1 MDMKKLLSIVDNSG
15 VQQKA
20 VITESV
26 SAPTVSKTEQ
36 YFKAVNNEVLQN
48 IKEQQVQKKIEV
60 KRVVSRVLDRLEEG
74 KTTKDKP
81 AVRNFVAKNA
91 PKAGAG
97 PHKDKKKAEKQGDT
111 KHKKELVPMDE
122 ERTEVRDKDGKV
134 TSWKDEGEWKKSTAN
149 KDGRG
154 KVTNLSD
161 KARRETE
168 KLSKK
173 ERNVAEGVMS
183 EIHMELSDIVAREDF
198 DALYDLFSANTPTG
212 RYVQDMVDD
221 VVVDYRLHP
230 DDDFEKIEEIV
241 FNRLEEEFGDQGV
254 AEVAGAQKC
263 WPGHKKVGTQ
273 PGTGKNAGKRV
284 NDCEKIEEDEVEES
298 GLQYY
303 TGVKKHGEKYM
314 KKAAAAGRDGAS
326 QKELGALKDKYSK
339 AYKNDEVEEAAK
351 KGLYYYVNK
360 RKAAG
365 TSRPASSPKAPT
377 AQAWKD
383 AAKTAK
389 KENMAEGRFGKDA
402 YERDYDSSIAGMDG
416 SSHREFKRQEMEHE
430 LGHETNNY
438 AVAINGKTWKVF
450 GTRNHAESIARKI
463 QMRDPGKKV
472 SVHETGAPVS
482 EQLAESAYGSV
493 KVGSPVKVY
502 SNVLK
507 KSVFGKVVDLK
518 EGRAYVQY
526 NNTKIVMGHPISEVA
541 AAAPTAK
548 VAGSVGGKLASRL
561 IPGVGAAVGAYDA
574 YDRATKGDYIG
585 AGLSGLGAV
594 TSLIPGVGT
603 AATMGLAGAQLARDY
618 KVKTGVFAPDDAG
631 QAATPAAGKGTI
643 PNPTKYPTTPD
654 EIKAFQQAKGLTVDG
669 VIGKNT
675 RTALAAA
682 GIKPPAQAATPAP
695 SSNVGTAVRAVAPAA
710 SAIAQQALK

>member
-26 SAPTVSKTEQ
+26 SAAAVSKTEQ

-60 KRVVSRVLDRLEEG
+60 KRVVSRVLDKLEEG

-97 PHKDKKKAEKQGDT
+97 AHKDKKKAEKQGDT

-173 ERNVAEGVMS
+173 EK
-183 EIHMELSDIVAREDF
+183 D
-198 DALYDLFSANTPTG
+198 
-212 RYVQDMVDD
+212 
-221 VVVDYRLHP
+221 
-230 DDDFEKIEEIV
+230 
-241 FNRLEEEFGDQGV
+241 V

-618 KVKTGVFAPDDAG
+618 KVKTGVFAPDEAEAG

-675 RTALAAA
+675 RAALAAA

-695 SSNVGTAVRAVAPAA
+695 SANVGAAVRAVAPSAG
-710 SAIAQQALK
+710 AIAKQALK

>member
-1 MDMKKLLSIVDNSG
+1 MKKLLSIVDSNG
-15 VQQKA
+15 AQQKA

-26 SAPTVSKTEQ
+26 SAAAVSKTEQ

-60 KRVVSRVLDRLEEG
+60 KRVVSRVLDKLEEG

-97 PHKDKKKAEKQGDT
+97 AHKDKKKAEKQGDT

-173 ERNVAEGVMS
+173 EK
-183 EIHMELSDIVAREDF
+183 D
-198 DALYDLFSANTPTG
+198 
-212 RYVQDMVDD
+212 
-221 VVVDYRLHP
+221 
-230 DDDFEKIEEIV
+230 
-241 FNRLEEEFGDQGV
+241 V

-339 AYKNDEVEEAAK
+339 AYKEGTIESDIDE
-351 KGLYYYVNK
+351 
-360 RKAAG
+360 
-365 TSRPASSPKAPT
+365 
-377 AQAWKD
+377 
-383 AAKTAK
+383 
-389 KENMAEGRFGKDA
+389 AEYQGRNVP
-402 YERDYDSSIAGMDG
+402 
-416 SSHREFKRQEMEHE
+416 
-430 LGHETNNY
+430 L
-438 AVAINGKTWKVF
+438 
-450 GTRNHAESIARKI
+450 
-463 QMRDPGKKV
+463 GKKMAGDV
-472 SVHETGAPVS
+472 KKSKVYVKNPQGNV
-482 EQLAESAYGSV
+482 V
-493 KVGSPVKVY
+493 KVNFGDKKMRI
-502 SNVLK
+502 K
-507 KSVFGKVVDLK
+507 KSNPARRKSF
-518 EGRAYVQY
+518 RARH
-526 NNTKIVMGHPISEVA
+526 NCAN
-541 AAAPTAK
+541 
-548 VAGSVGGKLASRL
+548 
-561 IPGVGAAVGAYDA
+561 PGP
-574 YDRATKGDYIG
+574 RHK
-585 AGLSGLGAV
+585 
-594 TSLIPGVGT
+594 
-603 AATMGLAGAQLARDY
+603 ARY
-618 KVKTGVFAPDDAG
+618 WSC
-631 QAATPAAGKGTI
+631 
-643 PNPTKYPTTPD
+643 
-654 EIKAFQQAKGLTVDG
+654 
-669 VIGKNT
+669 
-675 RTALAAA
+675 R
-682 GIKPPAQAATPAP
+682 
-695 SSNVGTAVRAVAPAA
+695 SW
-710 SAIAQQALK
+710 

>member
-1 MDMKKLLSIVDNSG
+1 MKKLLSIVDNSG

-26 SAPTVSKTEQ
+26 SASTVSKTEQ

-48 IKEQQVQKKIEV
+48 INEQHAQKKIEV
-60 KRVVSRVLDRLEEG
+60 KRIVSRVLDKLEEG

-97 PHKDKKKAEKQGDT
+97 PHKDKKKAEKQGDI

-122 ERTEVRDKDGKV
+122 DRTEVRDKDGNV
-134 TSWKDEGEWKKSTAN
+134 TSWKDEGEWKKSTAK

-173 ERNVAEGVMS
+173 EK
-183 EIHMELSDIVAREDF
+183 D
-198 DALYDLFSANTPTG
+198 
-212 RYVQDMVDD
+212 
-221 VVVDYRLHP
+221 
-230 DDDFEKIEEIV
+230 
-241 FNRLEEEFGDQGV
+241 V

-284 NDCEKIEEDEVEES
+284 NDCEKIE
-298 GLQYY
+298 
-303 TGVKKHGEKYM
+303 
-314 KKAAAAGRDGAS
+314 
-326 QKELGALKDKYSK
+326 
-339 AYKNDEVEEAAK
+339 
-351 KGLYYYVNK
+351 
-360 RKAAG
+360 
-365 TSRPASSPKAPT
+365 
-377 AQAWKD
+377 
-383 AAKTAK
+383 
-389 KENMAEGRFGKDA
+389 EGRFGKDA

-463 QMRDPGKKV
+463 QMRDPAKKI

-541 AAAPTAK
+541 VAAAAPAAK
-548 VAGSVGGKLASRL
+548 VAGSVGGKMASRL

-594 TSLIPGVGT
+594 TSFIPGVGT

-618 KVKTGVFAPDDAG
+618 KVKTGAFAPDEAG

-682 GIKPPAQAATPAP
+682 GIKAPAQAATPAP
-695 SSNVGTAVRAVAPAA
+695 SGNVGAAVRAVAPAA
-710 SAIAQQALK
+710 GAMAKQALK

>member
-1 MDMKKLLSIVDNSG
+1 MDMKKLLSIVDHSG

-26 SAPTVSKTEQ
+26 SAPAVSKTEQ

-48 IKEQQVQKKIEV
+48 INEQHAQKKIEV
-60 KRVVSRVLDRLEEG
+60 KRIVSRVLDKLEEG

-97 PHKDKKKAEKQGDT
+97 AHKDKKKAEKQGDT

-134 TSWKDEGEWKKSTAN
+134 TSWKDEGEWTKSTAK

-173 ERNVAEGVMS
+173 EKNVAEGVMS

-230 DDDFEKIEEIV
+230 DDDIEKIEEIV
-241 FNRLEEEFGDQGV
+241 FNRLEEKFGDQGV
-254 AEVAGAQKC
+254 TEVAGAQKC

-284 NDCEKIEEDEVEES
+284 NDCEKIE
-298 GLQYY
+298 
-303 TGVKKHGEKYM
+303 
-314 KKAAAAGRDGAS
+314 
-326 QKELGALKDKYSK
+326 
-339 AYKNDEVEEAAK
+339 
-351 KGLYYYVNK
+351 
-360 RKAAG
+360 
-365 TSRPASSPKAPT
+365 
-377 AQAWKD
+377 
-383 AAKTAK
+383 
-389 KENMAEGRFGKDA
+389 EGRFGKDA

-541 AAAPTAK
+541 AAAPAAK

-561 IPGVGAAVGAYDA
+561 IPGVGAVAGAYDA
-574 YDRATKGDYIG
+574 YDRAKKGDYIG

-603 AATMGLAGAQLARDY
+603 AATLGLAGAQLGRDY
-618 KVKTGVFAPDDAG
+618 KVKTGAFAPDDAG

-643 PNPTKYPTTPD
+643 PNPTKYPTTD
-654 EIKAFQQAKGLTVDG
+654 AEIRAFQQSKGLTVDG
-669 VIGKNT
+669 KIGLKT
-675 RTALAAA
+675 QAALTAA
-682 GIKPPAQAATPAP
+682 GIKTPVQSAT
-695 SSNVGTAVRAVAPAA
+695 STGNVSAAVRAVAPAA
-710 SAIAQQALK
+710 GAIAQQTLK

>member
-1 MDMKKLLSIVDNSG
+1 MCI
-15 VQQKA
+15 
-20 VITESV
+20 
-26 SAPTVSKTEQ
+26 
-36 YFKAVNNEVLQN
+36 
-48 IKEQQVQKKIEV
+48 
-60 KRVVSRVLDRLEEG
+60 
-74 KTTKDKP
+74 
-81 AVRNFVAKNA
+81 
-91 PKAGAG
+91 
-97 PHKDKKKAEKQGDT
+97 
-111 KHKKELVPMDE
+111 
-122 ERTEVRDKDGKV
+122 RD
-134 TSWKDEGEWKKSTAN
+134 S
-149 KDGRG
+149 
-154 KVTNLSD
+154 
-161 KARRETE
+161 
-168 KLSKK
+168 
-173 ERNVAEGVMS
+173 
-183 EIHMELSDIVAREDF
+183 
-198 DALYDLFSANTPTG
+198 
-212 RYVQDMVDD
+212 
-221 VVVDYRLHP
+221 
-230 DDDFEKIEEIV
+230 
-241 FNRLEEEFGDQGV
+241 
-254 AEVAGAQKC
+254 
-263 WPGHKKVGTQ
+263 
-273 PGTGKNAGKRV
+273 
-284 NDCEKIEEDEVEES
+284 
-298 GLQYY
+298 
-303 TGVKKHGEKYM
+303 
-314 KKAAAAGRDGAS
+314 
-326 QKELGALKDKYSK
+326 
-339 AYKNDEVEEAAK
+339 
-351 KGLYYYVNK
+351 YYYVNK

-541 AAAPTAK
+541 AAAPAAK
-548 VAGSVGGKLASRL
+548 VAGSVGGKMASRL

-594 TSLIPGVGT
+594 TSFIPGIGT
-603 AATMGLAGAQLARDY
+603 AATMGLAGAQLARD
-618 KVKTGVFAPDDAG
+618 
-631 QAATPAAGKGTI
+631 
-643 PNPTKYPTTPD
+643 
-654 EIKAFQQAKGLTVDG
+654 
-669 VIGKNT
+669 
-675 RTALAAA
+675 
-682 GIKPPAQAATPAP
+682 
-695 SSNVGTAVRAVAPAA
+695 
-710 SAIAQQALK
+710 

>member
-1 MDMKKLLSIVDNSG
+1 MDMKKLLSIVDNGG

-26 SAPTVSKTEQ
+26 SASTVSKTEQ

-48 IKEQQVQKKIEV
+48 IKEQHAQKKIEV
-60 KRVVSRVLDRLEEG
+60 KRVVSRVLDKLEEG

-97 PHKDKKKAEKQGDT
+97 AHKDKKKAEKQGDT

-122 ERTEVRDKDGKV
+122 ERTEVRNKDGKV

-173 ERNVAEGVMS
+173 EK
-183 EIHMELSDIVAREDF
+183 D
-198 DALYDLFSANTPTG
+198 
-212 RYVQDMVDD
+212 
-221 VVVDYRLHP
+221 
-230 DDDFEKIEEIV
+230 
-241 FNRLEEEFGDQGV
+241 V

-284 NDCEKIEEDEVEES
+284 NDCEKIEE
-298 GLQYY
+298 
-303 TGVKKHGEKYM
+303 GVAEM
-314 KKAAAAGRDGAS
+314 RDRRDS
-326 QKELGALKDKYSK
+326 YQ
-339 AYKNDEVEEAAK
+339 
-351 KGLYYYVNK
+351 
-360 RKAAG
+360 
-365 TSRPASSPKAPT
+365 
-377 AQAWKD
+377 
-383 AAKTAK
+383 
-389 KENMAEGRFGKDA
+389 
-402 YERDYDSSIAGMDG
+402 RDYDSSIAGMDG
-416 SSHREFKRQEMEHE
+416 SSHREFKRQEMEQE

-502 SNVLK
+502 SNILK

-541 AAAPTAK
+541 ATAPPAK
-548 VAGSVGGKLASRL
+548 VAGSVGGKMASRL
-561 IPGVGAAVGAYDA
+561 LPGLGSAVGAYDA
-574 YDRATKGDYIG
+574 YDRAKKGDYIG

-603 AATMGLAGAQLARDY
+603 AATVGLAGAQLARDY

-643 PNPTKYPTTPD
+643 PNPTKYPITD
-654 EIKAFQQAKGLTVDG
+654 AEIRAFQQSKGLTVDG
-669 VIGKNT
+669 KIGLKT
-675 RTALAAA
+675 QAALTAA
-682 GIKPPAQAATPAP
+682 GIKTPVQSATPA
-695 SSNVGTAVRAVAPAA
+695 SSGNVSAAIRTVAPAA
-710 SAIAQQALK
+710 GAIAQQTLK

>member
-1 MDMKKLLSIVDNSG
+1 MKKLLSIVDSNG

-20 VITESV
+20 VITESI
-26 SAPTVSKTEQ
+26 SAPTVSRTEQ

-48 IKEQQVQKKIEV
+48 INEQHAQKKIEV
-60 KRVVSRVLDRLEEG
+60 KRVVSRVLEKLDEG

-97 PHKDKKKAEKQGDT
+97 AHKDKKKAEKQGDI

-122 ERTEVRDKDGKV
+122 ERTEVKDKDGNV
-134 TSWKDEGEWKKSTAN
+134 TSWKDEGEWKKSTAK

-173 ERNVAEGVMS
+173 E
-183 EIHMELSDIVAREDF
+183 
-198 DALYDLFSANTPTG
+198 
-212 RYVQDMVDD
+212 
-221 VVVDYRLHP
+221 
-230 DDDFEKIEEIV
+230 
-241 FNRLEEEFGDQGV
+241 
-254 AEVAGAQKC
+254 
-263 WPGHKKVGTQ
+263 
-273 PGTGKNAGKRV
+273 
-284 NDCEKIEEDEVEES
+284 
-298 GLQYY
+298 
-303 TGVKKHGEKYM
+303 
-314 KKAAAAGRDGAS
+314 
-326 QKELGALKDKYSK
+326 KEL
-339 AYKNDEVEEAAK
+339 
-351 KGLYYYVNK
+351 
-360 RKAAG
+360 
-365 TSRPASSPKAPT
+365 
-377 AQAWKD
+377 
-383 AAKTAK
+383 
-389 KENMAEGRFGKDA
+389 AEGRFGKDA
-402 YERDYDSSIAGMDG
+402 YERDQANAEYGMNGEFKRD
-416 SSHREFKRQEMEHE
+416 FKRQEMEHE

-463 QMRDPGKKV
+463 QMKDPSKKI
-472 SVHETGAPVS
+472 SVHETGSPVS
-482 EQLAESAYGSV
+482 EQLAESAYGDI

-507 KSVFGKVVDLK
+507 KSVFGKVVNLK

-526 NNTKIVMGHPISEVA
+526 NNTKIVMGHPINEVA
-541 AAAPTAK
+541 AAAPAAK
-548 VAGSVGGKLASRL
+548 VAGSVGGKMASRL
-561 IPGVGAAVGAYDA
+561 IPGLGAAVGAYDA
-574 YDRATKGDYIG
+574 YDRAKKGDYIG

-594 TSLIPGVGT
+594 TSFIPGVGT

-618 KVKTGVFAPDDAG
+618 KVKTGVFAPDEAEAG

-643 PNPTKYPTTPD
+643 PNPTKYPTTPA

-675 RTALAAA
+675 KIALDAA
-682 GIKPPAQAATPAP
+682 GLKKPAQAATPAP
-695 SSNVGTAVRAVAPAA
+695 SGNVGAAMRAVAPAA
-710 SAIAQQALK
+710 GAIAQQALK

>member
-1 MDMKKLLSIVDNSG
+1 MDMKKLLSIVDSSG

-20 VITESV
+20 VITEGV

-48 IKEQQVQKKIEV
+48 INEQHAQKKIEV
-60 KRVVSRVLDRLEEG
+60 KRVVSRVLEKLDEG

-97 PHKDKKKAEKQGDT
+97 AHKDKKKAEKQGDI

-122 ERTEVRDKDGKV
+122 ERTEVKDKDGKV

-173 ERNVAEGVMS
+173 EKE
-183 EIHMELSDIVAREDF
+183 
-198 DALYDLFSANTPTG
+198 
-212 RYVQDMVDD
+212 
-221 VVVDYRLHP
+221 
-230 DDDFEKIEEIV
+230 
-241 FNRLEEEFGDQGV
+241 V

-284 NDCEKIEEDEVEES
+284 NDCEKIEE
-298 GLQYY
+298 
-303 TGVKKHGEKYM
+303 
-314 KKAAAAGRDGAS
+314 
-326 QKELGALKDKYSK
+326 
-339 AYKNDEVEEAAK
+339 
-351 KGLYYYVNK
+351 
-360 RKAAG
+360 
-365 TSRPASSPKAPT
+365 
-377 AQAWKD
+377 
-383 AAKTAK
+383 
-389 KENMAEGRFGKDA
+389 GRFGKDA
-402 YERDYDSSIAGMDG
+402 YERDQANAEYGMNGEFKRD
-416 SSHREFKRQEMEHE
+416 FKRQEMEHE

-463 QMRDPGKKV
+463 QMKDPSKKI
-472 SVHETGAPVS
+472 SVHETGSPVS
-482 EQLAESAYGSV
+482 EQLAESAYGDI

-507 KSVFGKVVDLK
+507 KSVFGKVVNLK

-526 NNTKIVMGHPISEVA
+526 NNTKIVMGHPINEVA
-541 AAAPTAK
+541 AAAPATK
-548 VAGSVGGKLASRL
+548 VAGSVGGKMASRL

-574 YDRATKGDYIG
+574 YDRAKKGDYVG

-594 TSLIPGVGT
+594 TSFIPGIGT

-618 KVKTGVFAPDDAG
+618 KVKTGVFAPDDAEAG

-643 PNPTKYPTTPD
+643 PNPTKYPTTPA

-695 SSNVGTAVRAVAPAA
+695 SANVGAAVRAVAPAA
-710 SAIAQQALK
+710 GAIAKQALK

>member
-1 MDMKKLLSIVDNSG
+1 MDMKKLLSIVDSSG

-20 VITESV
+20 VITEGV
-26 SAPTVSKTEQ
+26 SAPIVSKTEQ

-48 IKEQQVQKKIEV
+48 INEQHAQKKIEV
-60 KRVVSRVLDRLEEG
+60 KRIVSRVLDKLDEG

-97 PHKDKKKAEKQGDT
+97 AHKDKKKAEKQGDI

-122 ERTEVRDKDGKV
+122 ERTEVKDKDGKV

-173 ERNVAEGVMS
+173 EK
-183 EIHMELSDIVAREDF
+183 D
-198 DALYDLFSANTPTG
+198 
-212 RYVQDMVDD
+212 
-221 VVVDYRLHP
+221 
-230 DDDFEKIEEIV
+230 
-241 FNRLEEEFGDQGV
+241 V
-254 AEVAGAQKC
+254 AEVAGPEKC
-263 WPGHKKVGTQ
+263 WPGHRKVGTQ
-273 PGTGKNAGKRV
+273 PGTGKNKGKRV
-284 NDCEKIEEDEVEES
+284 NDCEKIEEGRNREDDWDEGNTE
-298 GLQYY
+298 
-303 TGVKKHGEKYM
+303 
-314 KKAAAAGRDGAS
+314 
-326 QKELGALKDKYSK
+326 
-339 AYKNDEVEEAAK
+339 
-351 KGLYYYVNK
+351 
-360 RKAAG
+360 
-365 TSRPASSPKAPT
+365 PP
-377 AQAWKD
+377 
-383 AAKTAK
+383 
-389 KENMAEGRFGKDA
+389 
-402 YERDYDSSIAGMDG
+402 
-416 SSHREFKRQEMEHE
+416 
-430 LGHETNNY
+430 NNFAIY
-438 AVAINGKTWKVF
+438 INGKKWKVLAGR
-450 GTRNHAESIARKI
+450 GTYADDYREKAQYRQLQDMCARKSEAT
-463 QMRDPGKKV
+463 GKKWT
-472 SVHETGAPVS
+472 VHATGEPVS
-482 EQLAESAYGSV
+482 EQLAESAYGDI

-507 KSVFGKVVDLK
+507 KSVFGKVVNLK

-526 NNTKIVMGHPISEVA
+526 NNTKIVMGHPINEVA
-541 AAAPTAK
+541 AAAPAAK
-548 VAGSVGGKLASRL
+548 VAGSVGGKMASRL

-574 YDRATKGDYIG
+574 YDRAKKGDYIG

-594 TSLIPGVGT
+594 TSFIPGIGT

-618 KVKTGVFAPDDAG
+618 KVKTGVFAPDEAEAG

-643 PNPTKYPTTPD
+643 PNPTKYPTTPA

-675 RTALAAA
+675 KAALAAA

-695 SSNVGTAVRAVAPAA
+695 SGNVGAAMRAVAPAA
-710 SAIAQQALK
+710 GAIAQQALK

>member
-1 MDMKKLLSIVDNSG
+1 MDMKKLLSIVDHSG

-26 SAPTVSKTEQ
+26 SAPVVSKTEQ

-48 IKEQQVQKKIEV
+48 INEQQAQKKIEV
-60 KRVVSRVLDRLEEG
+60 KRVASRVLEKLGEG

-97 PHKDKKKAEKQGDT
+97 AHKDKKKAEKQGDT

-122 ERTEVRDKDGKV
+122 ERTEVKDKDGNV
-134 TSWKDEGEWKKSTAN
+134 TSWKDEGEWKKSTAK

-173 ERNVAEGVMS
+173 E
-183 EIHMELSDIVAREDF
+183 
-198 DALYDLFSANTPTG
+198 
-212 RYVQDMVDD
+212 
-221 VVVDYRLHP
+221 
-230 DDDFEKIEEIV
+230 
-241 FNRLEEEFGDQGV
+241 
-254 AEVAGAQKC
+254 
-263 WPGHKKVGTQ
+263 
-273 PGTGKNAGKRV
+273 
-284 NDCEKIEEDEVEES
+284 
-298 GLQYY
+298 
-303 TGVKKHGEKYM
+303 
-314 KKAAAAGRDGAS
+314 
-326 QKELGALKDKYSK
+326 KEL
-339 AYKNDEVEEAAK
+339 
-351 KGLYYYVNK
+351 
-360 RKAAG
+360 
-365 TSRPASSPKAPT
+365 
-377 AQAWKD
+377 
-383 AAKTAK
+383 
-389 KENMAEGRFGKDA
+389 AEGRFGRDA

-416 SSHREFKRQEMEHE
+416 SDKREFKRREMEHE

-438 AVAINGKTWKVF
+438 AVAINGRTWKVF
-450 GTRNHAESIARKI
+450 GTRNHAESVARKI
-463 QMRDPGKKV
+463 QMRDPSKEV
-472 SVHETGAPVS
+472 SVHETGSPVS
-482 EQLAESAYGSV
+482 EQLAESAYGDV

-507 KSVFGKVVDLK
+507 KSVFGKVVNLK

-526 NNTKIVMGHPISEVA
+526 NNTKIVMGHPINEVA

-548 VAGSVGGKLASRL
+548 VAGSVGGKMASRL

-574 YDRATKGDYIG
+574 YDRAKKGDYIG

-594 TSLIPGVGT
+594 TSVIPGIGT

-618 KVKTGVFAPDDAG
+618 KVKTGVFAPDEAG

-643 PNPTKYPTTPD
+643 PNPTKYPTTPA

-675 RTALAAA
+675 KTALDAA
-682 GIKPPAQAATPAP
+682 GLKKPAQAATPAP
-695 SSNVGTAVRAVAPAA
+695 SGNVSAAMRAVAPAA
-710 SAIAQQALK
+710 GAIAQQALK

>member
-1 MDMKKLLSIVDNSG
+1 MDMKKLLSIVDSNG
-15 VQQKA
+15 AQQKA

-48 IKEQQVQKKIEV
+48 IKEERAQKKIEV
-60 KRVVSRVLDRLEEG
+60 KRVVSRVLEKLEEG

-97 PHKDKKKAEKQGDT
+97 AHKDKKKAEKQGDI

-122 ERTEVRDKDGKV
+122 ERTEVKDKDGNV
-134 TSWKDEGEWKKSTAN
+134 TSWKDEGEWKKSTAK

-173 ERNVAEGVMS
+173 EK
-183 EIHMELSDIVAREDF
+183 EI
-198 DALYDLFSANTPTG
+198 
-212 RYVQDMVDD
+212 
-221 VVVDYRLHP
+221 
-230 DDDFEKIEEIV
+230 
-241 FNRLEEEFGDQGV
+241 
-254 AEVAGAQKC
+254 AEVAGPEKC
-263 WPGHKKVGTQ
+263 WPGHRKVGTQ
-273 PGTGKNAGKRV
+273 PGTGKNKGKRV
-284 NDCEKIEEDEVEES
+284 NDCEKIEEGRNREDDWDEGNTE
-298 GLQYY
+298 
-303 TGVKKHGEKYM
+303 
-314 KKAAAAGRDGAS
+314 
-326 QKELGALKDKYSK
+326 
-339 AYKNDEVEEAAK
+339 
-351 KGLYYYVNK
+351 
-360 RKAAG
+360 
-365 TSRPASSPKAPT
+365 PP
-377 AQAWKD
+377 
-383 AAKTAK
+383 
-389 KENMAEGRFGKDA
+389 
-402 YERDYDSSIAGMDG
+402 
-416 SSHREFKRQEMEHE
+416 
-430 LGHETNNY
+430 NNFAIY
-438 AVAINGKTWKVF
+438 INGKKWKVLAGR
-450 GTRNHAESIARKI
+450 GTYADDYKEKAQYRQLQDMCARKSEAT
-463 QMRDPGKKV
+463 GKKWT
-472 SVHETGAPVS
+472 VHVTGEPVS
-482 EQLAESAYGSV
+482 EQLAESEYGSV

-548 VAGSVGGKLASRL
+548 VAGSVGGKMASRL

-574 YDRATKGDYIG
+574 YDRAKKGDYIG

-594 TSLIPGVGT
+594 TSFIPGIGT

-618 KVKTGVFAPDDAG
+618 KVKTGVFAPDEAEAG

-695 SSNVGTAVRAVAPAA
+695 SANVNAAMRAVAPAA
-710 SAIAQQALK
+710 GAIAKQALK

>member
-1 MDMKKLLSIVDNSG
+1 MDMKKLLSIVDSNG

-48 IKEQQVQKKIEV
+48 INEQRAQKKIEV
-60 KRVVSRVLDRLEEG
+60 KRVVSRVLEKLDEG

-97 PHKDKKKAEKQGDT
+97 AHKDKKKAEKQGDI

-122 ERTEVRDKDGKV
+122 ERTEVKDKDGNV
-134 TSWKDEGEWKKSTAN
+134 TSWKDEGEWKKSTAK

-173 ERNVAEGVMS
+173 E
-183 EIHMELSDIVAREDF
+183 
-198 DALYDLFSANTPTG
+198 
-212 RYVQDMVDD
+212 
-221 VVVDYRLHP
+221 
-230 DDDFEKIEEIV
+230 
-241 FNRLEEEFGDQGV
+241 
-254 AEVAGAQKC
+254 
-263 WPGHKKVGTQ
+263 
-273 PGTGKNAGKRV
+273 
-284 NDCEKIEEDEVEES
+284 
-298 GLQYY
+298 
-303 TGVKKHGEKYM
+303 
-314 KKAAAAGRDGAS
+314 
-326 QKELGALKDKYSK
+326 KEL
-339 AYKNDEVEEAAK
+339 
-351 KGLYYYVNK
+351 
-360 RKAAG
+360 
-365 TSRPASSPKAPT
+365 
-377 AQAWKD
+377 
-383 AAKTAK
+383 
-389 KENMAEGRFGKDA
+389 AEGRFGKDA
-402 YERDYDSSIAGMDG
+402 YERDQANAEYGMNGEFKRD
-416 SSHREFKRQEMEHE
+416 FKRQEMEHE

-463 QMRDPGKKV
+463 QMKDPSKKI
-472 SVHETGAPVS
+472 SVHETGSPVS
-482 EQLAESAYGSV
+482 EQLAESAYGDI

-507 KSVFGKVVDLK
+507 KSVFGKVVNLK

-526 NNTKIVMGHPISEVA
+526 NNTKIVMGHPINEVA
-541 AAAPTAK
+541 AAAPAAK
-548 VAGSVGGKLASRL
+548 VAGSVGGKMASRL
-561 IPGVGAAVGAYDA
+561 IPGLGAAVGAYDA
-574 YDRATKGDYIG
+574 YDRAKKGDYIG

-594 TSLIPGVGT
+594 TSFIPGVGT

-618 KVKTGVFAPDDAG
+618 KVKTGVFAPDEAEAG

-643 PNPTKYPTTPD
+643 PNPTKYPTTPA

-675 RTALAAA
+675 KIALDAA
-682 GIKPPAQAATPAP
+682 GLKKPAQAATPAP
-695 SSNVGTAVRAVAPAA
+695 APSGNVGAAMRAVAPAA
-710 SAIAQQALK
+710 GAIAQQALK

>member
-1 MDMKKLLSIVDNSG
+1 MDMKKLLSIVDNGG

-48 IKEQQVQKKIEV
+48 INEQHAQKKIEV
-60 KRVVSRVLDRLEEG
+60 KRIVSRVLDKLDEG

-97 PHKDKKKAEKQGDT
+97 AHKDKKKAEKQGDI

-122 ERTEVRDKDGKV
+122 ERTEVKDKDGKV

-173 ERNVAEGVMS
+173 EKNLAEGRDGNEVEEFLHKVAQSGDNGFDMLYNAQQGKYGR
-183 EIHMELSDIVAREDF
+183 EIERA
-198 DALYDLFSANTPTG
+198 
-212 RYVQDMVDD
+212 VQDMYDD
-221 VVVDYRLHP
+221 ITIDTGYHG
-230 DDDFEKIEEIV
+230 DDDFEQIYDRMLDNIEADY
-241 FNRLEEEFGDQGV
+241 GQQGM

-284 NDCEKIEEDEVEES
+284 NDCEKI
-298 GLQYY
+298 
-303 TGVKKHGEKYM
+303 
-314 KKAAAAGRDGAS
+314 
-326 QKELGALKDKYSK
+326 
-339 AYKNDEVEEAAK
+339 EEAAK

-389 KENMAEGRFGKDA
+389 KENIAESH
-402 YERDYDSSIAGMDG
+402 RDYDDNRTGFSDQSKRD
-416 SSHREFKRQEMEHE
+416 FKRQEMEHE

-463 QMRDPGKKV
+463 QMKDPSKKI
-472 SVHETGAPVS
+472 SVHETGSPVS
-482 EQLAESAYGSV
+482 EQLAESAYGDI

-507 KSVFGKVVDLK
+507 KSVFGKVVNLK

-526 NNTKIVMGHPISEVA
+526 NNTKIVMGHPINEVA
-541 AAAPTAK
+541 AAAPAAK
-548 VAGSVGGKLASRL
+548 VAGSVGGKMASRL

-574 YDRATKGDYIG
+574 YDRAKKGDYIG

-594 TSLIPGVGT
+594 TSFIPGIGT

-618 KVKTGVFAPDDAG
+618 KVKTGVFAPDEAEAG

-643 PNPTKYPTTPD
+643 PNPTKYPTTPA

-675 RTALAAA
+675 KAALAAA

-695 SSNVGTAVRAVAPAA
+695 SGNVGAAVRAVAPAA
-710 SAIAQQALK
+710 GAIAQQALK

>member
-1 MDMKKLLSIVDNSG
+1 MKKLLSIVDNSG

-26 SAPTVSKTEQ
+26 SAPAVSKTEQ

-48 IKEQQVQKKIEV
+48 IKEQQAQKKIEV
-60 KRVVSRVLDRLEEG
+60 KRVVSRVLEKLDEG

-97 PHKDKKKAEKQGDT
+97 AHKDKKKAEKQGDT

-122 ERTEVRDKDGKV
+122 ERTEVRDKDGNV

-173 ERNVAEGVMS
+173 EKNLAEDRDGNEVEEFLHKVAQSGDNGFDMLYNAQQGKYGR
-183 EIHMELSDIVAREDF
+183 EIERA
-198 DALYDLFSANTPTG
+198 
-212 RYVQDMVDD
+212 VQDMYDD
-221 VVVDYRLHP
+221 ISIDTGYHG
-230 DDDFEKIEEIV
+230 DDDFEQIYDRMLDNIEADY
-241 FNRLEEEFGDQGV
+241 GQQGMT
-254 AEVAGAQKC
+254 EVAGAQKC
-263 WPGHKKVGTQ
+263 WPGHRKVGTQ
-273 PGTGKNAGKRV
+273 SGTGKNAGKPV
-284 NDCEKIEEDEVEES
+284 NKCKKIE
-298 GLQYY
+298 
-303 TGVKKHGEKYM
+303 
-314 KKAAAAGRDGAS
+314 
-326 QKELGALKDKYSK
+326 
-339 AYKNDEVEEAAK
+339 
-351 KGLYYYVNK
+351 
-360 RKAAG
+360 
-365 TSRPASSPKAPT
+365 
-377 AQAWKD
+377 
-383 AAKTAK
+383 
-389 KENMAEGRFGKDA
+389 EGRFGKDA
-402 YERDYDSSIAGMDG
+402 YERDQANAEYGMNGEFKRD
-416 SSHREFKRQEMEHE
+416 FKRQEMEHE

-450 GTRNHAESIARKI
+450 GTRNHAESVARKI
-463 QMRDPGKKV
+463 QMRDPNKKV
-472 SVHETGAPVS
+472 SVHETGSPVS
-482 EQLAESAYGSV
+482 EQLAESAYGSI
-493 KVGSPVKVY
+493 KVGSPVTVY

-541 AAAPTAK
+541 AAAPAAK
-548 VAGSVGGKLASRL
+548 VAGSVGGKMASRL
-561 IPGVGAAVGAYDA
+561 IPGVGGVVGAYDA
-574 YDRATKGDYIG
+574 YDRAKKGDYIG

-594 TSLIPGVGT
+594 TSFIPGIGT

-618 KVKTGVFAPDDAG
+618 KVKTGVFAPDEAEAG

-675 RTALAAA
+675 RAALAAA

-695 SSNVGTAVRAVAPAA
+695 SANVGAAVRAVAPAA
-710 SAIAQQALK
+710 GAIAKQALK

>member
-1 MDMKKLLSIVDNSG
+1 MDMKKLLSIVDHSG

-48 IKEQQVQKKIEV
+48 IKEQQAQKKIEV
-60 KRVVSRVLDRLEEG
+60 KRVVSRVLDKLEEG

-122 ERTEVRDKDGKV
+122 ARTEVKDKDGKV
-134 TSWKDEGEWKKSTAN
+134 TSWKDEGEWTKSTAK

-173 ERNVAEGVMS
+173 EK
-183 EIHMELSDIVAREDF
+183 D
-198 DALYDLFSANTPTG
+198 
-212 RYVQDMVDD
+212 
-221 VVVDYRLHP
+221 
-230 DDDFEKIEEIV
+230 
-241 FNRLEEEFGDQGV
+241 V

-284 NDCEKIEEDEVEES
+284 NDCEKIE
-298 GLQYY
+298 
-303 TGVKKHGEKYM
+303 
-314 KKAAAAGRDGAS
+314 
-326 QKELGALKDKYSK
+326 
-339 AYKNDEVEEAAK
+339 
-351 KGLYYYVNK
+351 
-360 RKAAG
+360 
-365 TSRPASSPKAPT
+365 
-377 AQAWKD
+377 
-383 AAKTAK
+383 
-389 KENMAEGRFGKDA
+389 EGRFGKDA

-463 QMRDPGKKV
+463 QMRDPAKKI

-526 NNTKIVMGHPISEVA
+526 NNTKIVMGHPINEVA
-541 AAAPTAK
+541 AVAPGAK
-548 VAGSVGGKLASRL
+548 VAGSVGGKMASRL

-618 KVKTGVFAPDDAG
+618 KVKTGVFAPDEAG

-643 PNPTKYPTTPD
+643 PNPTKYPTTPA

-675 RTALAAA
+675 KAALAAA

-695 SSNVGTAVRAVAPAA
+695 SANVGAAVRAVAPAA
-710 SAIAQQALK
+710 GAIAQQALK

>member
-48 IKEQQVQKKIEV
+48 IKEQQAQKKIEV
-60 KRVVSRVLDRLEEG
+60 KRVVSRVLDKLEEG

-122 ERTEVRDKDGKV
+122 DRTEVKDKDGNV
-134 TSWKDEGEWKKSTAN
+134 TSWKDEGEWKKSTAK

-173 ERNVAEGVMS
+173 EK
-183 EIHMELSDIVAREDF
+183 D
-198 DALYDLFSANTPTG
+198 
-212 RYVQDMVDD
+212 
-221 VVVDYRLHP
+221 
-230 DDDFEKIEEIV
+230 
-241 FNRLEEEFGDQGV
+241 V

-284 NDCEKIEEDEVEES
+284 NDCEKIE
-298 GLQYY
+298 
-303 TGVKKHGEKYM
+303 
-314 KKAAAAGRDGAS
+314 
-326 QKELGALKDKYSK
+326 
-339 AYKNDEVEEAAK
+339 
-351 KGLYYYVNK
+351 
-360 RKAAG
+360 
-365 TSRPASSPKAPT
+365 
-377 AQAWKD
+377 
-383 AAKTAK
+383 
-389 KENMAEGRFGKDA
+389 EGRFGKDA

-463 QMRDPGKKV
+463 QMRDPAKKI

-526 NNTKIVMGHPISEVA
+526 NNTKIVMGHPINEVA
-541 AAAPTAK
+541 AVAPGAK
-548 VAGSVGGKLASRL
+548 VAGSVGGKMASRL

-618 KVKTGVFAPDDAG
+618 KVKTGVFAPDEAG

-643 PNPTKYPTTPD
+643 PNPTKYPTTPA

-675 RTALAAA
+675 KAALAAA

-695 SSNVGTAVRAVAPAA
+695 SANVGAAVRAVAPAA
-710 SAIAQQALK
+710 GAIAQQALK